1 VPKSDI
7 RDKLARDAGPH
18 RSATQVL
25 GSVAGAPVTVLSTFE
40 FAVTSAT
47 PPSNSLGQA
56 VSSPGSDVTSQVAQL
71 SNALNQLQLAQASSL
86 AALGAN
92 TLALGQNT
100 AAKSSGGSSAAETIG
115 GIASN
120 IFSGGLLSSVIGGLV
135 GLFGGSGN
143 STPAPLVKFAL
154 APMVSY
160 QGGQAGG
167 PGGQVAPVDYGQSG
181 QPRTV
186 VQSSPAQVNI
196 QVNAMDS
203 KSFLDHSDEI
213 AQAVKKAIL
222 NSSSLNDVISDL

>member
-1 VPKSDI
+1 
-7 RDKLARDAGPH
+7 
-18 RSATQVL
+18 VL

-40 FAVTSAT
+40 FAVNSAT
-47 PPSNSLGQA
+47 PTSNSLDQA
-56 VSSPGSDVTSQVAQL
+56 ASSPGSEGTNQVAQL
-71 SNALNQLQLAQASSL
+71 SNALNQLQAAQASSL

-92 TLALGQNT
+92 TLALAQNT
-100 AAKSSGGSSAAETIG
+100 AAKSSGDISATETIG

-120 IFSGGLLSSVIGGLV
+120 IFGGGLLSSVIGGLV
-135 GLFGGSGN
+135 GLFGGSGS

-154 APMVSY
+154 PPIVNY
-160 QGGQAGG
+160 EGGQAGG
-167 PGGQVAPVDYGQSG
+167 PGGPVAPVDYGQSG
-181 QPRTV
+181 HPRTA